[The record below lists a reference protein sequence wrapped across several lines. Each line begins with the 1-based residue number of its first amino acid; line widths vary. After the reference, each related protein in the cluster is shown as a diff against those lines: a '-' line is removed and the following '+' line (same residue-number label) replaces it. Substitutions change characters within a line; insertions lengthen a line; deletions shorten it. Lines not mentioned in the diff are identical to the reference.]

1 MRRWWWL
8 SKSKSSKPNS
18 TRTPAAQIHDPF
30 DLFLGLLRLVIKII
44 TIKNLPGSWRWRD
57 GLVGLIERWPQI
69 VLCMLMHGPYN
80 KIPPADSHLIFQCLN
95 SPNTRCHKPSLSCCC
110 THVSIFFIFYFLILQ
125 LRIYRDMG
133 FWICVYWKKWGGS
146 EFFYGDLN
154 NSMLSD
160 WRSRRLFIVWEIK
173 ELKASKTSGAGGF
186 FILLKNSTGGQGTEP
201 MVFSK
206 WNHLICLFLFLLIY
220 LICWK
225 SWGFLL
231 PCVGKQWSMCYFFSF
246 TRQRICE
253 QGRNSLKRKIKSLGR
268 IGLAQ

>member
-8 SKSKSSKPNS
+8 SRSKSSKPNS

-44 TIKNLPGSWRWRD
+44 TIINLPGSWRWRD

-110 THVSIFFIFYFLILQ
+110 THVSIFFFFILQ

-186 FILLKNSTGGQGTEP
+186 FILLKNSTGGSGNRTHGFFNMKP
-201 MVFSK
+201 FALLVFVSSDLLNLLK
-206 WNHLICLFLFLLIY
+206 IVRLFASLCWQAVVHVLFFLFY
-220 LICWK
+220 ASKNMWAGPK
-225 SWGFLL
+225 
-231 PCVGKQWSMCYFFSF
+231 
-246 TRQRICE
+246 
-253 QGRNSLKRKIKSLGR
+253 
-268 IGLAQ
+268 